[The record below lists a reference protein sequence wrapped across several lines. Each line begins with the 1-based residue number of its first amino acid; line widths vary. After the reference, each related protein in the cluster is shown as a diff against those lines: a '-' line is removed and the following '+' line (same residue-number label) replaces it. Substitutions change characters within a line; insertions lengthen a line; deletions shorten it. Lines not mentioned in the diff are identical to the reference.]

1 MLAKELGVDRYE
13 LVSALYAIDAYLSKR
28 LSISG
33 SLRVDRDRFAFGR
46 IAGIFPVLSRS
57 RLQCRN
63 GCSGTNPFAVGKR
76 LRLESAVEPGDLSA
90 GFTRWLACHHPK
102 DGAFP
107 V

>member
-46 IAGIFPVLSRS
+46 IAGIFPVAEQLEIEVMPKFMSGNEAWRS
-57 RLQCRN
+57 DFLLLLARTPVSYTHLD
-63 GCSGTNPFAVGKR
+63 VYKR
-76 LRLESAVEPGDLSA
+76 QWQGGSQRFL
-90 GFTRWLACHHPK
+90 CQ
-102 DGAFP
+102 
-107 V
+107 